1 MNKILLIGAT
11 GFLGSKIRIH
21 YEVNG
26 AEVITMGRSASS
38 DIRVDFDCINI
49 DSLNL
54 SRYSFD
60 TIIHCAAINETQ
72 ITKSIY
78 DTYLINVTLTR
89 LLTELAVKC
98 SVHNFIYIST
108 FHVYGMTNGNLS
120 EVSDTNPLNDYG
132 LTHYLS
138 EKIVE
143 NICSQNNINYIIVRP
158 TNIYG
163 LPENINEFNRWSLV
177 PFLFVKQA
185 IEKASISLTSS
196 GEQLRNFVSV
206 EDVIRRF
213 DYLGKESVVNA
224 YGTDTLSIYEFANK
238 VANKALEVVGKQVK
252 VNRIISPGVSAS
264 KKSLKIVN
272 TFETSEANKT
282 QLDNYLTEMFLRL
295 RK

>member
-1 MNKILLIGAT
+1 
-11 GFLGSKIRIH
+11 
-21 YEVNG
+21 
-26 AEVITMGRSASS
+26 
-38 DIRVDFDCINI
+38 
-49 DSLNL
+49 
-54 SRYSFD
+54 
-60 TIIHCAAINETQ
+60 
-72 ITKSIY
+72 
-78 DTYLINVTLTR
+78 
-89 LLTELAVKC
+89 
-98 SVHNFIYIST
+98 
-108 FHVYGMTNGNLS
+108 MTNGNLS